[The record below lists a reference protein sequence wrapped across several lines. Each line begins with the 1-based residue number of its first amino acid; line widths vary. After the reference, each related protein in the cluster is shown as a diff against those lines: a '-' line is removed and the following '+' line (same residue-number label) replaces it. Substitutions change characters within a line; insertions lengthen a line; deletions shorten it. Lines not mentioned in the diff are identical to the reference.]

1 MSKRAKDK
9 TVRISAEELVT
20 VPVAELVPYE
30 HNARTHSDEQVERL
44 RRSLQEFG
52 FVAPI
57 LIDEERRVIAGHGRL
72 LAAQAEGMESVPC
85 VRVGS
90 LTEAQRRAY
99 ILADNR
105 LAEDAGWDEEAL
117 RFELD
122 EIAALDFDVSLTGF
136 DVEPG
141 KPIHVR
147 EHDREKA
154 GHKKDAPE
162 HFWGD
167 DGEEPEANEEYDAFV
182 DKFRPKLTTDDCYTP
197 ENIYQAIRDWA
208 VKHYDLGDAPILRPF
223 YPGGDYEHENYP
235 EGCVVIDN
243 PPFSILSKICRF
255 YQERNIRYFLFAPA
269 LTLFSIAAG
278 SCNYLP
284 IGADITYENG
294 AGINTAFVTN
304 LGGWKIETSP
314 ELYATIKAINDAN
327 RHEGAAELPGYIYP
341 INVISPATIVKT
353 GMREPLRICPED
365 VAFTRALDAQ
375 KSLKR
380 AIYGGGFLLSEKAA
394 AEKAA
399 AEKAAAEKAAAEKAA
414 AEKAAAHVWELSVRE
429 EELVKSLGK
438 H

>member
-1 MSKRAKDK
+1 MARRKRSEAAGA
-9 TVRISAEELVT
+9 VRISAEELIT
-20 VPVAELVPYE
+20 LPVAELVPYE

-44 RRSLQEFG
+44 RRSLREFG

-154 GHKKDAPE
+154 GRKKDATE
-162 HFWGD
+162 HFWSD
-167 DGEEPEANEEYDAFV
+167 DGEEPETDEEYDAFV
-182 DKFRPKLTTDDCYTP
+182 DKFRRKLTTDDCYTP
-197 ENIYQAIRDWA
+197 ENIYRAIRNWA
-208 VKHYDLGDAPILRPF
+208 VKHYGLGNAQILRPF
-223 YPGGDYEHENYP
+223 YPGGDYEHEDYP
-235 EGCVVIDN
+235 DGCVVIDN
-243 PPFSILSKICRF
+243 PPFSILSQICKF
-255 YQERNIRYFLFAPA
+255 YNERGIRYFLFAPA
-269 LTLFSIAAG
+269 LTLFSVASG
-278 SCNYLP
+278 ECNYLP
-284 IGADITYENG
+284 MSCRITYENG
-294 AGINTAFVTN
+294 ADVRTSFVTN
-304 LGGWKIETSP
+304 LGKWKIETCP
-314 ELYATIKAINDAN
+314 ELWAEVDRINKENVRGD
-327 RHEGAAELPGYIYP
+327 EVDLPIYTYPDCVMTP
-341 INVISPATIVKT
+341 I
-353 GMREPLRICPED
+353 RIAPTARYTALQVLPED
-365 VAFTRALDAQ
+365 AAFTRALDAQ
-375 KSLKR
+375 REKGKI
-380 AIYGGGFLLSEKAA
+380 IYGGGFLLSEKAA

-399 AEKAAAEKAAAEKAA
+399 AEKKAKYVWALSEREREIEKK
-414 AEKAAAHVWELSVRE
+414 
-429 EELVKSLGK
+429 LGK